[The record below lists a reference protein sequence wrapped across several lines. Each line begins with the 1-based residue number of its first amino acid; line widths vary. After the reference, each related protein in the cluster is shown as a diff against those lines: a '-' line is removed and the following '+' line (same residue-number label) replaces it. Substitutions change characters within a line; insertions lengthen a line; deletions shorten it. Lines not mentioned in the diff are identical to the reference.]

1 VKKRKDGR
9 RSALKV
15 PRGINFRDASLLSHF
30 SDDSFPEMLVY

>member
-15 PRGINFRDASLLSHF
+15 PRGINFRDASLLPLFQMIHF
-30 SDDSFPEMLVY
+30 LKC